1 LFNAEAMSWKKT
13 EIAVAS
19 GTIYI
24 LVYCIILAFPSLIAI
39 AWIMVFCFP
48 LVIAWI
54 AYTILRF
61 EKYEGPPLGDAEFGY
76 QED

>member
-1 LFNAEAMSWKKT
+1 MPWKKS

-24 LVYCIILAFPSLIAI
+24 LIYCVLLAFPSMMGY

-48 LVIAWI
+48 LLIAWI
-54 AYTILRF
+54 AYTIIRF
-61 EKYEGPPLGDAEFGY
+61 EKYEGQSLDDAEFGY

>member
-1 LFNAEAMSWKKT
+1 MAWKKA

-19 GTIYI
+19 GTVYI
-24 LVYCIILAFPSLIAI
+24 LLYCILLAFPSLLAY
-39 AWIMVFCFP
+39 AWLMVFFFP
-48 LVIAWI
+48 IVIGWI

-61 EKYEGPPLGDAEFGY
+61 EKYEGPSLEEAEFGY